1 MQSMLRLIIA
11 LQEQQIY
18 VGRPSWQ
25 FCYFVESRLVPMLQ
39 ENLMDVVS
47 KYILVHG
54 NLGYGKTSLV
64 EYVIQRYAEDL
75 LNRFSGGIYKLQYGT
90 DDCDNI
96 KLLTSQKGLLRE
108 LTPADHEVH

>member
-1 MQSMLRLIIA
+1 MLRLIIA

-39 ENLMDVVS
+39 ENLMDVAS

-54 NLGYGKTSLV
+54 NLGCGKTSLV

-75 LNRFSGGIYKLQYGT
+75 LNRFSGGIYKLQYGM

-108 LTPADHEVH
+108 LTPADHEVQ